1 VMIRC
6 CCAEV
11 RLKLKLLGLIE
22 FEVDDDLE
30 VVK

>member
-1 VMIRC
+1 VMIR